1 MRQLMWTTL
10 LIGMAATTS
19 VAAAQMETRCRI
31 DGAFI
36 KVYGDN
42 ESEQRKNCERQ
53 GGVLAEYMPHE
64 SQRQE
69 FGERERR
76 AGSHPGMSQMPGGG
90 AMGRY

>member
-1 MRQLMWTTL
+1 MKQLLWTAL
-10 LIGMAATTS
+10 LIGVLATNP

-36 KVYGDN
+36 KVYGDS
-42 ESEQRKNCERQ
+42 EVEQRQNCERQ

-76 AGSHPGMSQMPGGG
+76 QGSHPSMSQMPGGG